1 MSVHVATLEKKK
13 MIVACRK
20 ISKAI
25 RNDPNIQLSL
35 LWFQKGLRL
44 FVFTYVKVLENSPV
58 NPITLSMPS
67 SAGDAKGLVSGR
79 LAEG

>member
-1 MSVHVATLEKKK
+1 MIRKEIASSTSTDVIADNNKFYVRACGYSRKKK

-35 LWFQKGLRL
+35 L
-44 FVFTYVKVLENSPV
+44 
-58 NPITLSMPS
+58 
-67 SAGDAKGLVSGR
+67 
-79 LAEG
+79 